1 MRKEIG
7 KTNPG
12 NPGFFGK
19 QDYYETKGMI
29 NVSLSKRVKQ
39 INPSPTLGLLAVA
52 KNLKAQG
59 HDVIEFGAGEPDF
72 NTPDNIK
79 NAGMKAIEENYT
91 RYTPNQGLKELR
103 DAICE
108 KLKKDNN
115 LIYTP
120 DQVIVSSGAKHSVH
134 NTIMALCDVGDEVI
148 IPGPFWVSYPEM
160 VKMADGVP
168 VIIPTTSETG
178 YKMTAEQL
186 KNAIT
191 SKTKVVFINSP
202 NNPTGAVYTEKEL
215 KEIAQVC
222 VENNIYVI
230 SDEIYEKLIYDNEK
244 HVSIA
249 SFNEDIKKLTVTING
264 VSKAYAM
271 TGWRIGYAVAEKEI
285 VEAMDAFQG
294 HATSGAASMSQKA
307 GYEAIAGNQDA
318 VEDMRKEFEK
328 RRTFIVTELN
338 KIPGITCQ
346 IPKGAFYVFPEVTG
360 LYGKTIAGVT
370 IDDENTFAKLLLEKV
385 YVAVVPGSPFGSP
398 GNLRLSYANS
408 IEYIKKGL
416 DRINDLVIGKLK

>member
-1 MRKEIG
+1 
-7 KTNPG
+7 
-12 NPGFFGK
+12 
-19 QDYYETKGMI
+19 MI
-29 NVSLSKRVKQ
+29 NVSLSKRVKK
-39 INPSPTLGLLAVA
+39 IEPSPTLGLVAVA

-59 HDVIEFGAGEPDF
+59 HDVIGFGAGEPDF

-79 NAGMKAIEENYT
+79 AAGIQAIGDNCT
-91 RYTPNQGLKELR
+91 HYTPNLGIKELR

-108 KLKKDNN
+108 KLEKENS

-120 DQVIVSSGAKHSVH
+120 EQVIVSSGAKHSVF

-148 IPGPFWVSYPEM
+148 IPSPYWVSYPEM
-160 VKMADGVP
+160 VKIADGVP
-168 VIIPTTSETG
+168 VVIATTSETG

-186 KNAIT
+186 KDAVT
-191 SKTKVVFINSP
+191 SKTKVLFINSP

-285 VEAMDAFQG
+285 INAMDAFQS
-294 HATSGAASMSQKA
+294 HATSGAASISQKA
-307 GYEAIAGNQDA
+307 SYEAIAGNQDA
-318 VEDMRKEFEK
+318 VEDMRKEFDK
-328 RRTFIVTELN
+328 RRKFMVDELN

-346 IPKGAFYVFPEVTG
+346 LPKGAFYAFPDMTG

-370 IDDENTFAKLLLEKV
+370 VKDDNGFAKLLLEKV

-398 GNLRLSYANS
+398 GNLRLSYTNS
-408 IEYIKKGL
+408 IEYMKKGI
-416 DRINDLVIGKLK
+416 DRINDLVSGRI

>member
-1 MRKEIG
+1 M
-7 KTNPG
+7 
-12 NPGFFGK
+12 
-19 QDYYETKGMI
+19 
-29 NVSLSKRVKQ
+29 SLSKRVKK
-39 INPSPTLGLLAVA
+39 IEPSPTLGLVAVA

-59 HDVIEFGAGEPDF
+59 HDVIGFGAGEPDF

-79 NAGMKAIEENYT
+79 AAGIQAIGDNCT
-91 RYTPNQGLKELR
+91 HYTPNLGIKELR

-108 KLKKDNN
+108 KLEKENS

-120 DQVIVSSGAKHSVH
+120 EQVIVSSGAKHSVF

-148 IPGPFWVSYPEM
+148 IPSPYWVSYPEM
-160 VKMADGVP
+160 VKIADGVP
-168 VIIPTTSETG
+168 VVIATTSETG

-186 KNAIT
+186 KDAVT
-191 SKTKVVFINSP
+191 SKTKVLFINSP

-285 VEAMDAFQG
+285 INAMDAFQS
-294 HATSGAASMSQKA
+294 HATSGAASISQKA
-307 GYEAIAGNQDA
+307 SYEAIAGNQDA
-318 VEDMRKEFEK
+318 VEDMRKEFDK
-328 RRTFIVTELN
+328 RRKFMVDELN

-346 IPKGAFYVFPEVTG
+346 LPKGAFYAFPDMTG

-370 IDDENTFAKLLLEKV
+370 VKDDNGFAKLLLEKV

-398 GNLRLSYANS
+398 GNLRLSYTNS
-408 IEYIKKGL
+408 IEYMKKGI
-416 DRINDLVIGKLK
+416 DRINDLVSGRI

>member
-1 MRKEIG
+1 
-7 KTNPG
+7 
-12 NPGFFGK
+12 
-19 QDYYETKGMI
+19 
-29 NVSLSKRVKQ
+29 VSLSKRVKK
-39 INPSPTLGLLAVA
+39 IEPSPTLGLVAVA

-59 HDVIEFGAGEPDF
+59 HDVIGFGAGEPDF

-79 NAGMKAIEENYT
+79 AAGIQAIGDNCT
-91 RYTPNQGLKELR
+91 HYTPNLGIKELR

-108 KLKKDNN
+108 KLEKENS

-120 DQVIVSSGAKHSVH
+120 EQVIVSSGAKHSVF

-148 IPGPFWVSYPEM
+148 IPSPYWVSYPEM
-160 VKMADGVP
+160 VKIADGVP
-168 VIIPTTSETG
+168 VVIATTSETG

-186 KNAIT
+186 KDAVT
-191 SKTKVVFINSP
+191 SKTKVLFINSP

-285 VEAMDAFQG
+285 INAMDAFQS
-294 HATSGAASMSQKA
+294 HATSGAASISQKA
-307 GYEAIAGNQDA
+307 SYEAIAGNQDA
-318 VEDMRKEFEK
+318 VEDMRKEFDK
-328 RRTFIVTELN
+328 RRKFMVDELN

-346 IPKGAFYVFPEVTG
+346 LPKGAFYAFPDMTG

-370 IDDENTFAKLLLEKV
+370 VKDDNGFAKLLLEKV

-398 GNLRLSYANS
+398 GNLRLSYTNS
-408 IEYIKKGL
+408 IEYMKKGI
-416 DRINDLVIGKLK
+416 DRINDLVSGRI